1 MAVTETY
8 SGNEMAALADEGLPP
23 EYAEDIPMDLLG
35 LITGRPPE
43 SAQIP
48 WHGPTVRIIENQVLA
63 RIKQDREFQALRDG
77 GFPDDPRVGPSATLD
92 WLPAVQVR
100 PGLDYYCITTTLPIP
115 AGSDPDAAPVG
126 SFSWFPAG
134 MSCRYP
140 QIAGN
145 GWAARL
151 PGWDM
156 SISALV
162 AALMVLTGALRL
174 RRQRRPNR

>member
-1 MAVTETY
+1 MENVRTSAVLR
-8 SGNEMAALADEGLPP
+8 SQPVAILAALLVVAGLVGL
-23 EYAEDIPMDLLG
+23 AVVGVLLYG
-35 LITGRPPE
+35 
-43 SAQIP
+43 
-48 WHGPTVRIIENQVLA
+48 
-63 RIKQDREFQALRDG
+63 
-77 GFPDDPRVGPSATLD
+77 
-92 WLPAVQVR
+92 QVR

-134 MSCRYP
+134 ISCRYP

-174 RRQRRPNR
+174 RRQRRPKR